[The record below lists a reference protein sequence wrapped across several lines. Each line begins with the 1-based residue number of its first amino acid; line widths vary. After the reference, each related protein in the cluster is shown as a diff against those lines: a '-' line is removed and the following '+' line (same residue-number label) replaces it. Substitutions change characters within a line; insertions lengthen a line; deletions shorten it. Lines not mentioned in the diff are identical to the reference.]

1 MDYKDAGVDIEK
13 TDAFVDTI
21 KQMVKRTHNE
31 NVSSPI
37 GGFAGLYRL
46 NNQQH
51 LVACTDGVGTKLML
65 AQQLKDHSTIGID
78 LVAMCVNDMLCVGAN
93 PLFFLDYYATGKF
106 EPEESQQVMSGIV
119 EGCSQS
125 GIPLLGGETA
135 EMPGMYPVGKY
146 DLAGFAIGM
155 VDEDKMIP
163 SKKIQSGDVVIG
175 VASSGFHSNGYSL
188 VRQLVKDDEI
198 ELKKKLLT
206 PTTIYTKYY
215 AELRNSFDI
224 KAIANITG
232 GGLWNIPRISEEFDY
247 DLNFLPEYDQIP
259 SEIKTIAERSKA
271 TKEEL
276 YKTFNMGI
284 GIALILPA
292 DQADSF
298 IEKSSSFYDT
308 WKLGTVKDGSGKVLF

>member
-13 TDAFVDTI
+13 TDAFVETI
-21 KQMVKRTHNE
+21 KKMVKKTHNE

-37 GGFAGLYRL
+37 GGFAGLYRISSE
-46 NNQQH
+46 QH

-65 AQQLKDHSTIGID
+65 AQQLDNHATIGID
-78 LVAMCVNDMLCVGAN
+78 LVAMCVNDMLCVGAD

-106 EPEESQQVMSGIV
+106 NPKQSKEVMEGIV

-135 EMPGMYPVGKY
+135 EMPGMYPEGKY

-155 VDEDKMIP
+155 AQESKLIP
-163 SKKIQSGDVVIG
+163 SKSLQTGDVLIG

-188 VRQLVKDDEI
+188 VRQLVKDNEI

-215 AELRNSFDI
+215 ANLRTQFDI
-224 KAIANITG
+224 KGIANITG
-232 GGLWNIPRISEEFDY
+232 GGLWNIPRMSDHFDY
-247 DLNFLPEYDQIP
+247 QLDFLPEYDEIP
-259 SEIKTIAERSKA
+259 EEFKIICERSKA

-276 YKTFNMGI
+276 YKTFNMGL
-284 GIALILPA
+284 GIVLVLPE
-292 DQADSF
+292 QEADSF
-298 IEKSSSFYDT
+298 LEASNKFFKS
-308 WKLGTVKDGSGKVLF
+308 WKLGSLKSGSGQVLF

>member
-1 MDYKDAGVDIEK
+1 MDYKDAGVNIEQ

-21 KQMVKRTHNE
+21 KQMVKKTHNS

-37 GGFAGLYRL
+37 GGFAGLYSIGGNR
-46 NNQQH
+46 H

-65 AQQLKDHSTIGID
+65 AQQLKNHKTIGID
-78 LVAMCVNDMLCVGAN
+78 LVAMCVNDMLCVGAD

-106 EPEESQQVMSGIV
+106 DPAESVQIMQGIV
-119 EGCSQS
+119 DGCELS

-155 VDEDKMIP
+155 VEEKDLIP
-163 SKKIQSGDVVIG
+163 SKSFQAGDVLIA

-188 VRQLVKDDEI
+188 VRQLVKDDEV
-198 ELKKKLLT
+198 ELKEKLLT

-215 AELRNSFDI
+215 AELRKQFDI
-224 KAIANITG
+224 KGIANITG
-232 GGLWNIPRISEEFDY
+232 GGLWNIPRMSDQFDY
-247 DLNFLPEYDQIP
+247 HLDYLPEYDEIP
-259 SEIKTIAERSKA
+259 EEFKIICERSKA

-276 YKTFNMGI
+276 YKTFNMGL
-284 GIALILPA
+284 GIVLVLPA
-292 DQADSF
+292 DQADQYLQA
-298 IEKSSSFYDT
+298 SSQFYKT
-308 WKLGTVKDGSGKVLF
+308 WKVGSLKKGTGQVTF